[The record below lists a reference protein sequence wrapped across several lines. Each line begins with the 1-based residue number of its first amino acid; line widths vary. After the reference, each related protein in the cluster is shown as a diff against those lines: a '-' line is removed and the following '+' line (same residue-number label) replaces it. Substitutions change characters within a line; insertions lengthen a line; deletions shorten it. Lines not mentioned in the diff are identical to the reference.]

1 MWPRDPHA
9 VVAHFVGGGVPY
21 FDIID
26 VLADPTVA
34 TTPEFVTFSRNTT
47 CLDVPVSLIGEP
59 PSHTSI
65 DVRHAVAIAVCAWQK
80 ADPNVRCA
88 FAQGRAIVGLPLYV
102 SLSLK
107 TRVCHEVPYTLAI
120 AMRALRPDIQQF
132 VAAAAFRMVTLA
144 PNHDKINEFFEACL
158 KKPLAFALHSE
169 AWRSVRTAF
178 INLSCSGKVVAAA
191 KKATL
196 QVDTA
201 FVATTRRDL
210 ILIVLVVIFGKGASA
225 DLGPSLNAIVDRF
238 PWIRSGDVAPLPWW
252 MTQRTTQR

>member
-9 VVAHFVGGGVPY
+9 VVAHFAGGGVPY

-26 VLADPTVA
+26 VLADPTVE
-34 TTPEFVTFSRNTT
+34 TTPEFVTFSRNST

-65 DVRHAVAIAVCAWQK
+65 NVSHAVAIAVCAWEK
-80 ADPNVRCA
+80 ADPHVRCA
-88 FAQGRAIVGLPLYV
+88 FAQGRATVNLPLYT

-107 TRVCHEVPYTLAI
+107 TRIFHEVPYTLAV

-158 KKPLAFALHSE
+158 KKPLVFSMHSE
-169 AWRSVRTAF
+169 AWRAVKTAF
-178 INLSCSGKVVAAA
+178 TDLSCSGKIVPTA

-196 QVDTA
+196 QLDTA

-210 ILIVLVVIFGKGASA
+210 ILIVLVVVFS
-225 DLGPSLNAIVDRF
+225 F
-238 PWIRSGDVAPLPWW
+238 FYC
-252 MTQRTTQR
+252 